1 MSAPATAAV
10 FNVVVFAILSGGDPG
25 RPSGS
30 RGARPGSATVPRVTD
45 DFWAVIPAG
54 GAGTRLWPMSRAASP
69 KFLHDLTGTGRS
81 LLRATRDRLAELCD
95 DRMLVVTGRVHA
107 DAVARQLPELPPAS
121 VLAEP
126 GPRDSMAAIGLAA
139 AVLERR
145 DPDIILGS
153 FAADHVIADE
163 PAFRAAV
170 TQAIAVAR
178 TGELVTIGI
187 EPDRP
192 ATGFGY
198 IQLGEALDVPG
209 APDAHRVSSFVEK
222 PDEATARAYLASGR
236 YRWNAGMFVVR
247 AGVLLGLLALWH
259 PELAA
264 GLRAIAADP
273 STIEEAWP
281 ALEKIAIDHAVAE
294 PAAAQGRVAVIP
306 GGFGW
311 DDVGDF
317 DSLGTLLADSGGVVG
332 LKVVGDADLV
342 VAVDATGVI
351 VPATGRTVAV
361 IGVPGLVVV
370 DTPDALLVTTRE
382 RAQDVKVVVDLLKST
397 GRAALT

>member
-1 MSAPATAAV
+1 
-10 FNVVVFAILSGGDPG
+10 
-25 RPSGS
+25 
-30 RGARPGSATVPRVTD
+30 
-45 DFWAVIPAG
+45 
-54 GAGTRLWPMSRAASP
+54 MSRAASP
-69 KFLHDLTGTGRS
+69 KFLHDLTGSGRS
-81 LLRATRDRLAELCD
+81 LLRATRDRLADLCD
-95 DRMLVVTGRVHA
+95 DRMLVVTGQAHA
-107 DAVARQLPELPPAS
+107 DAVARQLPELAPTS

-126 GPRDSMAAIGLAA
+126 APRDSMAAIGLAA

-145 DPDIILGS
+145 DPDIVLGS

-170 TQAIAVAR
+170 AQAIAVAR

-209 APDAHRVSSFVEK
+209 APDAHRVTSFVEK

-247 AGVLLGLLALWH
+247 AGVLLDLVAQWH

-273 STIEEAWP
+273 STLEVAWP
-281 ALEKIAIDHAVAE
+281 GLEKIAIDHAVAE
-294 PAAAQGRVAVIP
+294 PAAALGRVAVVP

-311 DDVGDF
+311 DDIGDF
-317 DSLGTLLADSGGVVG
+317 DSLGTLLADSGGVAG
-332 LKVVGDADLV
+332 LKIVGDPELV
-342 VAVDATGVI
+342 VAIDATGVI
-351 VPATGRTVAV
+351 VPGAGRTVAV
-361 IGVPGLVVV
+361 VGVPGLVVV

-382 RAQDVKVVVDLLKST
+382 RAQDVKAVVDVLKSS
-397 GRAALT
+397 GRTALT